1 MLSYCIVFHYLFV
14 YIYIYIF
21 KGEMRNRQTES
32 FMKILRL
39 ADLTLDGIIV
49 ICDHAR
55 IVTPR
60 TFNE

>member
-1 MLSYCIVFHYLFV
+1 MAVCFLIVLYSIIYL
-14 YIYIYIF
+14 YIYIF
-21 KGEMRNRQTES
+21 KEKMRNRQTES

-39 ADLTLDGIIV
+39 ADLALDGIIV

-60 TFNE
+60 PFSE